1 MSGGWSVIITLQY
14 YTPFPLY
21 PTSLI
26 GCLSSISSSL
36 KPPDKGQGY
45 LVGGKLRG
53 KNIYKI
59 NSLKSGAFEFDGTEN
74 GGIELKSGAFESDV
88 ASNSKVATFESSVNS
103 KVALLSLT

>member
-1 MSGGWSVIITLQY
+1 MSGGWGVIITLQY

-88 ASNSKVATFESSVNS
+88 ASNSKAP
-103 KVALLSLT
+103 LLSLTLDSKVPLLS